1 MATYKKCFQSED
13 EIERML
19 EECESEGA
27 SVFSSGENS
36 SQSESENEDNS
47 EVFQVMDHD
56 SLWDEIATET
66 NRFAVQFSDKSPNF
80 PTISQWLPTTSHE
93 IKAYCALCVL
103 MSQVKRPNLRS
114 YWSIRKS
121 LHTPFFSE
129 IIPFKNLSFFPNSCI
144 SLIMKTFQKM
154 IVSGKYHQF

>member
-1 MATYKKCFQSED
+1 
-13 EIERML
+13 ML

-66 NRFAVQFSDKSPNF
+66 NRFAVQFYDKNPNS
-80 PTISQWLPTTSHE
+80 PTIRQWFPTTSHE

-103 MSQVKRPNLRS
+103 MSQVKKPNLRS

-121 LHTPFFSE
+121 LHTPFFRVYHT
-129 IIPFKNLSFFPNSCI
+129 PKNL
-144 SLIMKTFQKM
+144 
-154 IVSGKYHQF
+154 